1 MLQRVGWGM
10 GWGLREGLFAYVS
23 ASATP
28 PAAPWTAPASGVASS
43 LLLLDDGP
51 WTNGPMDHGPSASC
65 IIQQNSE

>member
-10 GWGLREGLFAYVS
+10 GLGLWEGFFAYVS

-51 WTNGPMDHGPSASC
+51 MDQWTTDRLPHA
-65 IIQQNSE
+65 